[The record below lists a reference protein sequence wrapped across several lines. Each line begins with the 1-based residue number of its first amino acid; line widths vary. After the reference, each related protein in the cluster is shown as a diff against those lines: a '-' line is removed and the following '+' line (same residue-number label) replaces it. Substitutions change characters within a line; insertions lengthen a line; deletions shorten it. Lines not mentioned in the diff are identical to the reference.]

1 MSLLASSR
9 AFDRR
14 RGGCSWWGRRVRIT
28 ILAVKATYYGSV
40 ALYGREKWK
49 LDSHAGGQA
58 GRVSTGVRNST
69 GKFANYGCQ

>member
-1 MSLLASSR
+1 MGTSGEDHDLGSEGHLLR
-9 AFDRR
+9 
-14 RGGCSWWGRRVRIT
+14 
-28 ILAVKATYYGSV
+28 SV